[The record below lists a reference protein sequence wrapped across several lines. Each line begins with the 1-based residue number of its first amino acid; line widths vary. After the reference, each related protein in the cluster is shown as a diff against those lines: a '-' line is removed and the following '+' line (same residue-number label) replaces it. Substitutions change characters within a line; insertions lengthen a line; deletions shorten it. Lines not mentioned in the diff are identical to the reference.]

1 MSNSVIKNTNH
12 LKEYL
17 NMMEVCSDLKADII
31 GGLVQNS
38 MSLQITHHVLNLI
51 DWNNPST
58 DPIRKQFLPLHSE
71 YLASH
76 PQSRIDSLSEKKQ
89 EVSSGLIHRYPNKIL
104 FLATNH
110 CPTYCA
116 FCTRSY
122 TVSNDTNFLKK
133 AKFEQAFKTRVNNLV
148 NYLQSNPNISD
159 VVISGGDIASANTS
173 MIDII
178 LGAIVKIN
186 SLKTVRLATRTL
198 LFYPDLFLPGTPLFE
213 MIEKYYLQ
221 FKSKGIELSIQSH
234 FNHPN
239 EISPISQKATHSL
252 FNLGVKI
259 RNQTVL
265 LDAVNSS
272 HEVQKQLIHKLI
284 SSNIEPYYVYQM
296 DMVTNAEH
304 FRTSLKTCID
314 ISKSLTGLFPGF
326 HLPRF
331 IVDLPFGGGKRS
343 VYEYEFYDSKYGI
356 YWFRSPAIS
365 EGKIYF
371 YCDPLKYLDS
381 DIQEQWMRKKSISAI
396 YNLDEL

>member
-1 MSNSVIKNTNH
+1 MNKDVIKTVDQ
-12 LKEYL
+12 LKVYL
-17 NMMEVCSDLKADII
+17 NTMKVDSDLKSDII
-31 GGLVQNS
+31 EGLAQNS
-38 MSLQITHHVLNLI
+38 MSLTITHHVLNLI

-58 DPIRKQFLPLHSE
+58 DPIRKQFLPLRSE
-71 YLASH
+71 YLPSH

-89 EVSSGLIHRYPNKIL
+89 EVSSGLIHRYPNKVL
-104 FLATNH
+104 FLSTNY

-122 TVSNDTNFLKK
+122 TVSNDTESLKK
-133 AKFEQAFKTRVNNLV
+133 SKLEEAFKTRVNNLV
-148 NYLQSNPNISD
+148 KYLKLNRNISD
-159 VVISGGDIASANTS
+159 VVISGGDIASASTS

-178 LGAIVKIN
+178 LSALIN
-186 SLKTVRLATRTL
+186 IQTLKTVRLATRTL
-198 LFYPDLFLPGTPLFE
+198 LFNPDIFLPKTQLFE
-213 MIEKYYLQ
+213 LITKYSSR
-221 FKSKGIELSIQSH
+221 FKRQGIELSIQCH
-234 FNHPN
+234 FNHAN
-239 EISPISQKATHSL
+239 EISITSQEATNSL
-252 FNLGVKI
+252 FNSGVKI

-265 LDAVNSS
+265 LNGVNSS
-272 HEVQKQLIHKLI
+272 HEAQKELIHKLI

-343 VYEYEFYDSKYGI
+343 VYEYDFYDDKYGI

-365 EGKIYF
+365 EDKIYF
-371 YCDPLKYLDS
+371 YCDPLKYLNVH
-381 DIQEQWMRKKSISAI
+381 IQEHWIRKKSISAI
-396 YNLDEL
+396 YNLD